1 MNFNLTIEQIKAIF
15 DAGKSE
21 DKELMLEIIQE
32 NLNEGKSI
40 FDPTYL
46 NLDTIE
52 LFFGEDAV

>member
-21 DKELMLEIIQE
+21 DKESMFEIIQE

-40 FDPTYL
+40 FDPTYM

-52 LFFGEDAV
+52 LFFGEDVT